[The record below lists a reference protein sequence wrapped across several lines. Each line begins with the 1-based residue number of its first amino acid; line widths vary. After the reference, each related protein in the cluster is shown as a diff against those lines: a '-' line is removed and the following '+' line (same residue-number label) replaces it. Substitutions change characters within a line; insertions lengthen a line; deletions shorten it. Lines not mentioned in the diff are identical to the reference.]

1 MSIRVTVMLLPSV
14 NNFNDF
20 IIIVYL
26 ATERKK
32 ASLAANAA
40 RASDIY
46 LGKKYIMLSNE
57 DDSDDSLDYTDC
69 SKDQIV
75 KGVVTLQDD
84 DDEDE
89 SEDKARN
96 EDNDEVSDEEAED
109 RNEDEDEKR
118 RRKVLARLQPLNA
131 DENAQVNAA
140 LQPPSNEQDKQVVL
154 VELNGIRMT
163 RRLMQSLN
171 PRTWLNDEVINYYA
185 CMHQRRNR
193 RLCRKQGSS
202 CRPNH
207 YFSVF
212 FMSKLRERRKFRYN
226 FVRRFYSRV
235 LIT

>member
-1 MSIRVTVMLLPSV
+1 MLLPSV

-46 LGKKYIMLSNE
+46 LGKKYTMLSNE

-69 SKDQIV
+69 SEDQKV
-75 KGVVTLQDD
+75 DKGVVTLQDD

-109 RNEDEDEKR
+109 RNEDENEKR

-154 VELNGIRMT
+154 VELNGIKMT

-171 PRTWLNDEVINYYA
+171 PSTWLNDEVINYYA

-193 RLCRKQGSS
+193 RLCRKQGSF